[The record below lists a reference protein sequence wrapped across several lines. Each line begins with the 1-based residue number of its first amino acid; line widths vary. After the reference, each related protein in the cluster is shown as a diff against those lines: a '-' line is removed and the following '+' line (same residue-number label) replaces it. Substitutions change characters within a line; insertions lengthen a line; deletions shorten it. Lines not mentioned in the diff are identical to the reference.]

1 MQDSYIE
8 TITLFGN
15 SLSLSSI
22 PIIRITFMTFILR
35 TVEFFLNIPLR
46 CRRSAKAWN
55 KKKAETQ
62 GLNRILRLIDMQLK
76 VNFNYD
82 AYL

>member
-1 MQDSYIE
+1 
-8 TITLFGN
+8 
-15 SLSLSSI
+15 
-22 PIIRITFMTFILR
+22 MTFILR
-35 TVEFFLNIPLR
+35 TVEFFLNILWR

-62 GLNRILRLIDMQLK
+62 GLNRILRLIDMELK
-76 VNFNYD
+76 ANFNYD